1 MKYTK
6 KLLSLV
12 LVLVLALALAVP
24 GMAADITITNYKED
38 ETYTAYKIFNY
49 TKSGDGNNYAY
60 TMDADSLWKNVVEDF
75 KVDTT
80 GALDLE
86 DGTQVFTTAA
96 VPGDTSKLRVNVA
109 SVFTAD
115 ATKEAAAAAFA
126 EYLSTRI
133 PSNAIGVENNGSV
146 ISGLAAGYYFVDTSL
161 GSLCSLFNS
170 DSSQQLTEKNDVP
183 DSDKK
188 ADKDTAAVGEEV
200 TFTITVSKL
209 KGADEAITVHDKMTA
224 GLTFGGANSI
234 AVYKGNADGYVE
246 SGKVENL
253 TTNYVVKTTDLCS
266 DTDNC
271 GTFELTFTKD
281 YVSSLADT
289 DYLYIVYTAVVNT
302 NAMLDGDSSN
312 TAYLTYNKQT
322 STPDTPHIYTYKFP
336 VYKYT
341 GNLEGENTGLPGA
354 VFTLSKNANG
364 SNPIAFVATD
374 DGYRVATKAEIEVA
388 GEDNQTTTALTTP
401 EGGRMILAGLAAG
414 TYYLTETTAPAGYN
428 LLTGAIKVEII
439 AGTGAAYTIEQNDI
453 LTSTVN
459 VLNESGS
466 ILPSTGGMGTTI
478 FYTLGG
484 VLVVGAAILLV
495 TKKRVHDVEG

>member
-24 GMAADITITNYKED
+24 GLAAEITITNYKD
-38 ETYTAYKIFNY
+38 GETYTAYKIFGY
-49 TKSGDGNNYAY
+49 TSSGTNYAY
-60 TMDADSLWKNVVEDF
+60 TMDATNVALKNIVEGF
-75 KVDTT
+75 KVDED
-80 GALDLE
+80 GDLATVG
-86 DGTQVFTTAA
+86 GTQVFTTATI
-96 VPGDTSKLRVNVA
+96 PGDSSKLRVNVA
-109 SVFTAD
+109 DVFTAE
-115 ATKEAAAAAFA
+115 ATKEAAATAFA
-126 EYLSTRI
+126 KYLSPLI
-133 PSNAIGVENNGSV
+133 ANADIEGVENNGNK
-146 ISGLAAGYYFVDTSL
+146 ILNLDAGYYFVDTSL
-161 GSLCSLFNS
+161 GSLCSLFNAG
-170 DSSQQLTEKNDVP
+170 SSQPLTEKNEVP
-183 DSDKK
+183 DSDKE
-188 ADKDTAAVGEEV
+188 ADKSTAAVGEEV

-209 KGADEAITVHDKMTA
+209 KGADEAITVHDKMTT
-224 GLTFGGANSI
+224 GLTFGGADSI
-234 AVYKGNADGYVE
+234 AVYKGNASGYEE

-253 TTNYVVKTTDLCS
+253 TTNYVVKTTDLCD

-302 NAMLDGDSSN
+302 NAMVDGDSYN

-354 VFTLSKNANG
+354 VFTLSTSPDG

-374 DGYRVATKAEIEVA
+374 GGYRVATKAEIGVA
-388 GEDNQTTTALTTP
+388 EESNQTTTALTTP
-401 EGGRMILAGLAAG
+401 ESGRMILDGLAAG

-428 LLTGAIKVEII
+428 LLTDAIKVEII
-439 AGTGAAYTIEQNDI
+439 AGEGAAYTIEQNDVV
-453 LTSTVN
+453 TSTVN

-495 TKKRVHDVEG
+495 TKKRVHDVED